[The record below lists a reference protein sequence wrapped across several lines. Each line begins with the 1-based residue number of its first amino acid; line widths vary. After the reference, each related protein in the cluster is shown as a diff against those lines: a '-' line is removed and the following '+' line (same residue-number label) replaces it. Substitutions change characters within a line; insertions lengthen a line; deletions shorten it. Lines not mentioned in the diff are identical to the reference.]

1 MLDCNRLAD
10 MVAVETLEEMKVIQE
25 PPLEREI
32 SIVLQ
37 FLPLEEHR
45 LGIHS
50 EIVHSQLPC

>member
-32 SIVLQ
+32 SIVL
-37 FLPLEEHR
+37 
-45 LGIHS
+45 
-50 EIVHSQLPC
+50 